1 MPLPLGRA
9 LADVAPDHAEKM
21 ARGLKLFK
29 NGVGQMLKQHCVKCH
44 GGEKTRGDFD
54 LTTREA
60 LLKGGSEG
68 TAIVP
73 GNANA
78 SRLLELVSH
87 KEKPFMPAKA
97 EKLPS
102 RNRVAKAQNVARPHA
117 ETKKERKGADKSG
130 RQWARAGGSGGGVP
144 LEESKKQELH

>member
-1 MPLPLGRA
+1 MPIRFSTAVCAVLLTLPLGRA

-54 LTTREA
+54 ITTREA

-68 TAIVP
+68 A
-73 GNANA
+73 A
-78 SRLLELVSH
+78 RL
-87 KEKPFMPAKA
+87 PI
-97 EKLPS
+97 
-102 RNRVAKAQNVARPHA
+102 
-117 ETKKERKGADKSG
+117 
-130 RQWARAGGSGGGVP
+130 GGGVMWWVWCGGW
-144 LEESKKQELH
+144 QWRRRRWW